1 MIRRLKMAKDGS
13 VKLIRD
19 VPPKLESLEIGLA
32 QLEKH
37 AGEILA
43 RYEKGYGDS
52 MRRFKYVNPEL
63 AILPTTDKKKVLICG
78 FFGGDNLGDELML
91 KTVLEYIN
99 TEAEDT
105 QITVMLADNPEY
117 DILDFYNI
125 RFIHYPQSAY
135 DYELLSEYFDKVIF
149 AGGAL
154 IDDRDYGT
162 NYGGEMSLS
171 TTLIELSVRSI
182 KKGKQCFWLGLSC
195 NESLHNERFLNKLG
209 FIADNID
216 YISFRDTYSIAT
228 VKAAGVGTDRI
239 ELVNDLIMAGHSL
252 ADISTAANGEGIKSI
267 GVIPICLEHNF
278 AKNRA
283 VLECLLDKTEDMG
296 GVKINLIPFYNYQ
309 KADVRHCEKL
319 RAALNNERI
328 NVLDFGSSWKHVN
341 RTISEQD
348 CIISARYHGALLALI
363 FNKPLLTIEYDIHP
377 HYKNKI
383 AYIYDRYTA
392 ERNVIRFSD
401 IEKEELGIKIE
412 ALLGQIPEN
421 FDKSFLRS
429 TSEWLENIIKTIDI

>member
-1 MIRRLKMAKDGS
+1 M
-13 VKLIRD
+13 
-19 VPPKLESLEIGLA
+19 
-32 QLEKH
+32 
-37 AGEILA
+37 
-43 RYEKGYGDS
+43 
-52 MRRFKYVNPEL
+52 
-63 AILPTTDKKKVLICG
+63 
-78 FFGGDNLGDELML
+78 
-91 KTVLEYIN
+91 
-99 TEAEDT
+99 
-105 QITVMLADNPEY
+105 
-117 DILDFYNI
+117 
-125 RFIHYPQSAY
+125 
-135 DYELLSEYFDKVIF
+135 
-149 AGGAL
+149 
-154 IDDRDYGT
+154 
-162 NYGGEMSLS
+162 
-171 TTLIELSVRSI
+171 
-182 KKGKQCFWLGLSC
+182 
-195 NESLHNERFLNKLG
+195 
-209 FIADNID
+209 
-216 YISFRDTYSIAT
+216 
-228 VKAAGVGTDRI
+228 GTDRI